1 MTALKCLT
9 GAAAILVLSISAA
22 VACDDYAE
30 EMAVAEAMKASQ
42 QAQTADAQQ
51 AHGTQT
57 AAPASVAT
65 EPTSVAAIAAK
76 PAADTPAGVVRQ

>member
-9 GAAAILVLSISAA
+9 GAAAILALSISAA

-51 AHGTQT
+51 ATGTQT
-57 AAPASVAT
+57 AAPTAT
-65 EPTSVAAIAAK
+65 GPTSVAAAAAK
-76 PAADTPAGVVRQ
+76 PTTATPAGVVRQ